1 MLNLPY
7 KLVLG
12 SQSPRRRSLLK
23 RLDLPFETRLI
34 PDIDESYPA
43 DIPLDKVPRFLAEAK
58 ARSYI
63 STLASN
69 ELLITADT
77 VVLLGEK
84 LLGKPSS
91 REEASAMLGA
101 LAGNWHRVVTGVSF
115 SRPQGICYSMEAESR
130 VLFATLSDEEI
141 NYYLDHYH
149 PYDKA
154 GSYGIQEW
162 IGFVAIR
169 AIEGSFYNV
178 MGLPIHLIYQ
188 TLREWAEKYE
198 PCKSTNTI

>member
-23 RLDLPFETRLI
+23 GLDLPFETRLM

-63 STLASN
+63 STLAN
-69 ELLITADT
+69 DELLITADT

-84 LLGKPSS
+84 LLGKPFLE
-91 REEASAMLGA
+91 RRL
-101 LAGNWHRVVTGVSF
+101 L
-115 SRPQGICYSMEAESR
+115 QC
-130 VLFATLSDEEI
+130 L
-141 NYYLDHYH
+141 
-149 PYDKA
+149 
-154 GSYGIQEW
+154 
-162 IGFVAIR
+162 
-169 AIEGSFYNV
+169 
-178 MGLPIHLIYQ
+178 
-188 TLREWAEKYE
+188 
-198 PCKSTNTI
+198 